1 MPPSA
6 PAWLDRWITGELPLE
21 ELAAGR
27 IALPSGRV
35 IACDPLVSL
44 ETSGRPFTR
53 AVPEGRYPVTLGLL
67 EGDVA
72 LASVRFGRAKVARWE
87 LALSAGERD
96 EGRPGYGVDSGKGCF
111 ADADA
116 AEGYAAQR
124 RALGQR
130 VAQQLLDEGVDP
142 KGPSWHEAYAARI
155 AEEGPDLLAAAAMS
169 AAIQKK
175 RFASIV
181 LGGEGGGSLVAFTTG
196 VGDGVYASYWGLDAK
211 GRPMMLVTDFGLL
224 DRGAQRSDGDE
235 EREDEDEMDED
246 DDDDM
251 DLEELEEWL
260 ERRVPSAEAPP
271 AASPLLPRAEQLLKR
286 WESSGKLA
294 LEDDC
299 DRRALAEALL
309 EKLVTLEGHRHL
321 GGHLA
326 EWLIERSEVADVF
339 ASDDELEADLRAP

>member
-1 MPPSA
+1 MAA
-6 PAWLDRWITGELPLE
+6 PTPEWLDRWSSGDLPLE

-44 ETSGRPFTR
+44 ETNARPFTR
-53 AVPEGRYPVTLGLL
+53 AVPEGRHPVTLGVLA
-67 EGDVA
+67 GDVA

-87 LALSAGERD
+87 IATCAGESA
-96 EGRPGYGVDSGKGCF
+96 EGRPGYGVDSGTGCF
-111 ADADA
+111 ADAETAEAHA
-116 AEGYAAQR
+116 AAR

-130 VAQQLLDEGVDP
+130 VAQQLRAEGVDP
-142 KGPSWHEAYAARI
+142 ADASWHDAYAERL
-155 AEEGPDLLAAAAMS
+155 AEESPDPLAETTVR
-169 AAIQKK
+169 AAIRKK
-175 RFASIV
+175 RFASV
-181 LGGEGGGSLVAFTTG
+181 ALGGESGTLVAFTTG

-224 DRGAQRSDGDE
+224 ERREDE
-235 EREDEDEMDED
+235 DEDDEREDEDEMD

-251 DLEELEEWL
+251 DLDELEEWL
-260 ERRVPSAEAPP
+260 ERRAPAAAESAP

-286 WESSGKLA
+286 WEGSGKLA
-294 LEDDC
+294 LEEDC

-326 EWLIERSEVADVF
+326 EWLMERSEVADVF
-339 ASDDELEADLRAP
+339 ASDDELEADLRTP